1 MDTEKMG
8 RFIAERRKD
17 KHMTQKDFARMLN
30 ITDKAVSKWERGIS
44 CPDISLLP
52 SVAGILGVTIHE
64 LLNGEQSST
73 EPEDPAADRENV
85 LQHADRKT
93 EAAAGTMR
101 SRCAVAFSL
110 LLLAG
115 SAACA
120 VINAAVSGKLTWAPF
135 PIVSMAFAWL
145 VFFPVLKAGKKGLFG
160 ALLALSVFILPFLYV
175 LSRLLK
181 SNGNILA
188 AGAPTAALSVVFLW
202 SVFALLKRLKTRK
215 RLASAAS
222 LLLAVPTC
230 LLINLVLSK
239 LFFLPVIDVW
249 DMLAIFLLLI
259 SAAALFIADLAA
271 KKKHIVSEK
280 KPEHSGSRGH
290 A

>member
-1 MDTEKMG
+1 
-8 RFIAERRKD
+8 
-17 KHMTQKDFARMLN
+17 
-30 ITDKAVSKWERGIS
+30 
-44 CPDISLLP
+44 
-52 SVAGILGVTIHE
+52 
-64 LLNGEQSST
+64 
-73 EPEDPAADRENV
+73 
-85 LQHADRKT
+85 
-93 EAAAGTMR
+93 MR

-181 SNGNILA
+181 SNGTILA
-188 AGAPTAALSVVFLW
+188 AGVPTAALSVVFLW
-202 SVFALLKRLKTRK
+202 SVFALFKRSKTRK
-215 RLASAAS
+215 QLAAAAS

>member
-1 MDTEKMG
+1 MNTEKMG

-52 SVAGILGVTIHE
+52 SVADILGVTIHE
-64 LLNGEQSST
+64 LLNGEQSNT
-73 EPEDPAADRENV
+73 EPEGPAAGRENA
-85 LQHADRKT
+85 LQYAD
-93 EAAAGTMR
+93 
-101 SRCAVAFSL
+101 S
-110 LLLAG
+110 
-115 SAACA
+115 
-120 VINAAVSGKLTWAPF
+120 VINTAVSGKLTWAPF

-202 SVFALLKRLKTRK
+202 SVFALFKRLKTRK
-215 RLASAAS
+215 RLAAAAS

>member
-52 SVAGILGVTIHE
+52 SVADILGVTIHE
-64 LLNGEQSST
+64 LLNGEQSNT
-73 EPEDPAADRENV
+73 EAEGPAAGRENA
-85 LQHADRKT
+85 LQY
-93 EAAAGTMR
+93 AGQR
-101 SRCAVAFSL
+101 SRSRGRYDAQPVHRCISL

-120 VINAAVSGKLTWAPF
+120 VINTAVSGKLTWAPF

-160 ALLALSVFILPFLYV
+160 ALLALSVLILPFFV
-175 LSRLLK
+175 
-181 SNGNILA
+181 
-188 AGAPTAALSVVFLW
+188 
-202 SVFALLKRLKTRK
+202 
-215 RLASAAS
+215 
-222 LLLAVPTC
+222 C
-230 LLINLVLSK
+230 C
-239 LFFLPVIDVW
+239 
-249 DMLAIFLLLI
+249 
-259 SAAALFIADLAA
+259 
-271 KKKHIVSEK
+271 
-280 KPEHSGSRGH
+280 
-290 A
+290 

>member
-1 MDTEKMG
+1 M
-8 RFIAERRKD
+8 
-17 KHMTQKDFARMLN
+17 
-30 ITDKAVSKWERGIS
+30 
-44 CPDISLLP
+44 
-52 SVAGILGVTIHE
+52 
-64 LLNGEQSST
+64 
-73 EPEDPAADRENV
+73 
-85 LQHADRKT
+85 
-93 EAAAGTMR
+93 
-101 SRCAVAFSL
+101 
-110 LLLAG
+110 
-115 SAACA
+115 
-120 VINAAVSGKLTWAPF
+120 
-135 PIVSMAFAWL
+135 
-145 VFFPVLKAGKKGLFG
+145 
-160 ALLALSVFILPFLYV
+160 

-202 SVFALLKRLKTRK
+202 SVFALFKRLKTRK

-239 LFFLPVIDVW
+239 LFFLPVI
-249 DMLAIFLLLI
+249 

>member
-1 MDTEKMG
+1 MPLRVPCLSIPPPECDTTRYPAFLSVFSSFLLSTKPG
-8 RFIAERRKD
+8 RA
-17 KHMTQKDFARMLN
+17 Q
-30 ITDKAVSKWERGIS
+30 
-44 CPDISLLP
+44 
-52 SVAGILGVTIHE
+52 
-64 LLNGEQSST
+64 
-73 EPEDPAADRENV
+73 
-85 LQHADRKT
+85 
-93 EAAAGTMR
+93 
-101 SRCAVAFSL
+101 
-110 LLLAG
+110 
-115 SAACA
+115 
-120 VINAAVSGKLTWAPF
+120 
-135 PIVSMAFAWL
+135 
-145 VFFPVLKAGKKGLFG
+145 FG

-202 SVFALLKRLKTRK
+202 SVFALFKRLKTRK
-215 RLASAAS
+215 RLAAAAS

>member
-1 MDTEKMG
+1 MPCNMRTAK
-8 RFIAERRKD
+8 
-17 KHMTQKDFARMLN
+17 QKPRQVRCA
-30 ITDKAVSKWERGIS
+30 
-44 CPDISLLP
+44 
-52 SVAGILGVTIHE
+52 AGAPLHF
-64 LLNGEQSST
+64 LCCCW
-73 EPEDPAADRENV
+73 PAAP
-85 LQHADRKT
+85 HAPLSTR
-93 EAAAGTMR
+93 R
-101 SRCAVAFSL
+101 
-110 LLLAG
+110 
-115 SAACA
+115 
-120 VINAAVSGKLTWAPF
+120 F
-135 PIVSMAFAWL
+135 PANSPGRLFPLAFAWL

-202 SVFALLKRLKTRK
+202 SVFALFKRLKTRK
-215 RLASAAS
+215 RLAAAAS

>member
-1 MDTEKMG
+1 M
-8 RFIAERRKD
+8 
-17 KHMTQKDFARMLN
+17 
-30 ITDKAVSKWERGIS
+30 
-44 CPDISLLP
+44 
-52 SVAGILGVTIHE
+52 
-64 LLNGEQSST
+64 LNGEQSNT
-73 EPEDPAADRENV
+73 EPEGPAAGRENA
-85 LQHADRKT
+85 LQYADSEA

-101 SRCAVAFSL
+101 SRCTVAFSL

-120 VINAAVSGKLTWAPF
+120 VINTAVSGKLTWAPF

-160 ALLALSVFILPFLYV
+160 ALLALSVLILPFLYV

-188 AGAPTAALSVVFLW
+188 AGAPTAALRCFSLERFRAVQTIENQKT
-202 SVFALLKRLKTRK
+202 ARGRRLV
-215 RLASAAS
+215 
-222 LLLAVPTC
+222 AVGRSHMP
-230 LLINLVLSK
+230 LINLVLSK

>member
-52 SVAGILGVTIHE
+52 SVAGILG
-64 LLNGEQSST
+64 EQSNT
-73 EPEDPAADRENV
+73 EPEGPAAGRENA
-85 LQHADRKT
+85 LQYADSEA

-120 VINAAVSGKLTWAPF
+120 VINTVVSGKLTWAPF

-202 SVFALLKRLKTRK
+202 SVFALFKRLKTRK
-215 RLASAAS
+215 RLAAAAS

>member
-1 MDTEKMG
+1 M
-8 RFIAERRKD
+8 
-17 KHMTQKDFARMLN
+17 
-30 ITDKAVSKWERGIS
+30 VIS
-44 CPDISLLP
+44 
-52 SVAGILGVTIHE
+52 
-64 LLNGEQSST
+64 
-73 EPEDPAADRENV
+73 
-85 LQHADRKT
+85 
-93 EAAAGTMR
+93 
-101 SRCAVAFSL
+101 
-110 LLLAG
+110 
-115 SAACA
+115 
-120 VINAAVSGKLTWAPF
+120 W
-135 PIVSMAFAWL
+135 
-145 VFFPVLKAGKKGLFG
+145 
-160 ALLALSVFILPFLYV
+160 
-175 LSRLLK
+175 
-181 SNGNILA
+181 A
-188 AGAPTAALSVVFLW
+188 AGAPTAALSVVFLGAF
-202 SVFALLKRLKTRK
+202 SRLIQTELKTRK